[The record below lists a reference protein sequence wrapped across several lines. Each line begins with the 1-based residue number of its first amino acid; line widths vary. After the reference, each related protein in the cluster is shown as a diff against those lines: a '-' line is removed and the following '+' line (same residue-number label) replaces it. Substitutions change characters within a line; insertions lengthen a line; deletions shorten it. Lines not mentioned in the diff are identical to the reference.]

1 MAWIYLVISGVLEVV
16 WAISLKQSA
25 GFTKPLPGAVTILA
39 LVASFVLLSSAVK
52 QIPIGTAYAV
62 WTGIGAVGT
71 ALLGMV
77 LFGEPKE
84 AVRFFCIFL
93 IVGGMAGLKLSSG
106 H

>member
-1 MAWIYLVISGVLEVV
+1 MAWIYLLISGVLEVV
-16 WAISLKQSA
+16 WAVSLKQSE
-25 GFTKPLPGAVTILA
+25 GLTKPWPAAVTLIA
-39 LVASFVLLSSAVK
+39 LVASFVLLSAAVK

-71 ALLGMV
+71 ALLGML

-93 IVGGMAGLKLSSG
+93 IVAGMAGLKLSSG